1 MNVFLLL
8 LMALPQDYINLIMN
22 GRYEDAIEYC
32 DMMIEKGKKV
42 DTWRL
47 EKGDIYLDKIGD
59 FDAAI
64 EIYSDLISD
73 TKQKDG
79 WLYYRLA
86 LAQEMSEDYLNA
98 AKSYEIVATQYRE
111 PPLDSFS
118 LSGVERCFKKNFQDY
133 VASIDGYTI
142 TRLELDEQIASASR
156 IAPKDEEN
164 ILDRMILQRILYT
177 SAVKHGIRETEY
189 FREGLRSRRKTLLIE
204 EIRANDIMK
213 KAQPTEKEMEK
224 YYKKNKENYL
234 IKEYVRAREIVVES
248 ESLAR
253 IILDSLQR
261 DIGSFDT
268 LANEYSTA
276 LSKRSGG
283 NMGTVYKGSQSEPV
297 DEALFKAD
305 LNQLIGPVQFD
316 GKFGIY
322 IVTEHIPQEYRD
334 FERVKNSIEATLRAE
349 KYKKIEGDFLK
360 KLMKKAMIKVYLDSL
375 SDSTAT
381 TEDTEVATVNGRG
394 ILEST
399 VRAKSEERGRLTQS
413 SLSDPKAFK
422 ELLDKIIEEDLQ
434 IEYAERN
441 KYFLNDGYV
450 VGLKDVIREL
460 MEGGLYRKI
469 VIEGAVVDSQ
479 EVSDFYEEHK
489 EEFKVPES
497 VQCQEIV
504 VRSKKL
510 ADELH
515 GLLLK
520 DPEKFDSLARVHSTA
535 PTSKKGGDTG
545 KIVRNTR
552 SQIFDSIVF
561 NLDVGTISKIFA
573 VDDST
578 YTIVK
583 LNEHNPTTYRPLN
596 EVSEHIEARLVRQ
609 RQRDVADAFLTEI
622 KNEADIEIFLEKP
635 EPEQETQQKV
645 PSEGSEQEQ
654 RE

>member
-1 MNVFLLL
+1 MNVLLLL

-22 GRYEDAIEYC
+22 GRYGDAIDYC

-42 DTWRL
+42 DSWRL

-59 FDAAI
+59 YDAAI

-111 PPLDSFS
+111 PPLDSFA

-142 TRLELDEQIASASR
+142 TRLELDEQVASASR
-156 IAPKDEEN
+156 ITPKDEAS
-164 ILDRMILQRILYT
+164 ILDRMILQRIIYA
-177 SAVKHGIRETEY
+177 SAVKHGIRETEF
-189 FREGLRSRRKTLLIE
+189 FREGLRPRRKRLLIE

-213 KAQPTEKEMEK
+213 KAKPTEKEMEK

-234 IKEYVRAREIVVES
+234 IKEQVRAREIVVES
-248 ESLAR
+248 DSLAQ
-253 IILDSLQR
+253 IILDSLQE
-261 DIGSFDT
+261 DIGRFDT
-268 LANEYSTA
+268 LAKEYSIA

-322 IVTEHIPQEYRD
+322 IVTEHTPQEYRD
-334 FERVKNSIEATLRAE
+334 FERVKNTIEATLRTE
-349 KYKKIEGDFLK
+349 KYKKLEDDFLK
-360 KLMKKAMIKVYLDSL
+360 KLVKKARIKVYVDSL
-375 SDSTAT
+375 SDSAAT
-381 TEDTEVATVNGRG
+381 VEDTVVATVNGRE
-394 ILEST
+394 ILAST
-399 VRAKSEERGRLTQS
+399 VRAKSEERGRLAQA
-413 SLSDPKAFK
+413 SLSDPKVFK
-422 ELLDKIIEEDLQ
+422 ELLDNIVEEDLQ

-469 VIEGAVVDSQ
+469 VIEGAVVDPQ
-479 EVSDFYEEHK
+479 EVRDFYEEHK

-504 VRSKKL
+504 VSSKKL

-520 DPEKFDSLARVHSTA
+520 EPEKFDSLARVHSIVSS
-535 PTSKKGGDTG
+535 SKKGGDTG

-561 NLDVGTISKIFA
+561 NIDVGTISKVFS

-583 LNEHNPTTYRPLN
+583 LNEHNPTTYRPLD
-596 EVSEHIEARLVRQ
+596 EVSEHIEARLLRQ
-609 RQRDVADAFLTEI
+609 RQREVADAFLTEI
-622 KNEADIEIFLEKP
+622 KDEADIEIFLEKP
-635 EPEQETQQKV
+635 EQETQQQE
-645 PSEGSEQEQ
+645 PTQGSEQEQ